1 MVRGEVLVDGG
12 ARILVVV
19 GGVPHPSVGASVV
32 LYHHYIEGLRR
43 EGYRILNLMLL
54 QPDNSDE
61 AGLDEYRA
69 RLQEGEDF
77 QIVTCRSPRFVQT
90 SRYRHAFDH
99 AALTPVRAQIEAF
112 QPQVTLCLDFASA
125 WAVEGWSVGSR
136 VVWLGDLNFQTFL
149 HHALYSLKE
158 GEARFRHVAMAL
170 WHAWLW
176 RRLYRRVLRPCESV
190 VVSSKSSERHLAALG
205 VHSGY
210 QPYPWPAE
218 PPPERMGVK
227 AERPT
232 FFFFGQLQGLGS
244 RSAFHV
250 TVEGIY
256 PRLVRTWGKGG
267 FEILI
272 GGRGG
277 LPAWVEAAIADKP
290 EFRYL
295 GFVEDLDEIM
305 GRCHALLAPI
315 DVPVGNRSRILTA
328 LSKRMVVVA
337 HVNTALGNPDLVDG
351 RSCYLADGPDA
362 YVERLRR
369 AVDNPEEAAA
379 VAERGFQ
386 VYKRLFAPDVA
397 VAVMNDIIRATLSGR
412 VK

>member
-1 MVRGEVLVDGG
+1 MGGG

-19 GGVPHPSVGASVV
+19 MGVPHPSVGASSV
-32 LYHHYIEGLRR
+32 LFHWYIEGLRR
-43 EGYRILNLMLL
+43 AGFRILNLLLL
-54 QPDNSDE
+54 QPNNSDE
-61 AGLDEYRA
+61 AELEAYRVRMGDDENFR
-69 RLQEGEDF
+69 
-77 QIVTCRSPRFVQT
+77 IVACRSSCFVKT
-90 SRYRHAFDH
+90 NRYRHAFDH
-99 AALTPVRAQIEAF
+99 AALEPFRAEVEAF
-112 QPQVTLCLDFASA
+112 KPQATLCLDFAGA
-125 WAVEGWSVGSR
+125 WGVKKWLVGNR

-149 HHALYSLKE
+149 HHALYARRE
-158 GEARFRHVAMAL
+158 GEAGLHHIAMSL

-176 RRLYRRVLRPCESV
+176 RWLYRRVLWPCHRV
-190 VVSSKSSERHLAALG
+190 VVSSKSSEGHLAALG
-205 VHSGY
+205 VSSNY

-218 PPPERMGVK
+218 PPPNRLVTK

-244 RSAFHV
+244 RSAFHMV
-250 TVEGIY
+250 VDGIY
-256 PRLVRTWGKGG
+256 PRLLKTWGPGG

-277 LPAWVEAAIADKP
+277 LPGWVEAAIANRP

-295 GFVEDLDEIM
+295 GFVEDLDETM
-305 GRCHALLAPI
+305 GACHALLAPI

-351 RSCYLADGPDA
+351 QSCYLADRPDA
-362 YVERLRR
+362 FVERLRR
-369 AVDNPEEAAA
+369 AVEQPEDAAA

-386 VYKRLFAPDVA
+386 VYKRLFAPEIAVPIMVDMVREAA
-397 VAVMNDIIRATLSGR
+397 VADACH
-412 VK
+412 KAD